1 MNKDLEFIKDKLA
14 QSEIKAPEDMD
25 KSFVMNTLSGKEP
38 IPQMQNGMI
47 TELETEKKKNT
58 QRKRRVFASI
68 AAAIV
73 LVGALG
79 VAISVFFGNRSA
91 ILTLPGGL
99 SVVQFN
105 SNGAVKDK
113 VNQIRK
119 DRKKEGFIYGVKDFF
134 DGVSDLLNAGKSSGG
149 LDGDYLIKSYNS
161 AENSALANSDSATGS
176 TGSSSGGSAADSHSE
191 TYKQV
196 EGVDEADIIKTDGR
210 YIYCLYSSSI
220 YPTIS
225 VFTAEGEDSKKVA
238 EIYPSGVVISTR
250 DEVDLYF
257 LPDNIYINDFYLK
270 DNRLTAICSEYNDNE
285 NENNNNNDN
294 DKYSYGNTRV
304 IVYDVS
310 DIENITVLDSMVQ
323 SGIYTSSRMIDDT
336 LYTVSSYTD
345 YGNDIIPRCGNGTS
359 PDEVPADCI
368 YSLCDPTDE
377 SFLIISAYDTLNYDA
392 QTLSKAILGD
402 VDDIY
407 CNEENMYIYS
417 TAYNYEDD
425 DRWYDAIL
433 GLERKD
439 VNTTFITTQILK
451 VDLTDDI
458 GFTAYAEVDGY
469 VKDQYSFDEYD
480 GNLRVATTNSIGW
493 RDSNNVFIL
502 DEELSEIGSVTG
514 FAKDEE
520 IKSVRYVG
528 DTAYVITY
536 RQTDPLFVIDL
547 SKPTDPQIL
556 GEVEITGF
564 SSMLVPIDENTILG
578 LGAHIETV
586 EDSWETENGFK
597 LALFDVSDKSNP
609 KVLDSK
615 SYVDYYSAVMY
626 NPKALVY
633 NPERGDFVI
642 PINYEYYGGWDF
654 EYNSKDQNNNK
665 NDEFYGGVLNFKI
678 ENGKIIETDLYR
690 SDCESVDRCVYVGD
704 TVYMTYL
711 NDDLELDLDTVKYK

>member
-14 QSEIKAPEDMD
+14 QSDVKAPEDMD
-25 KSFVMNTLSGKEP
+25 KSFVMNALSGKEP
-38 IPQMQNGMI
+38 VPEKQNGMVI
-47 TELETEKKKNT
+47 ELETEKKKST

-79 VAISVFFGNRSA
+79 VAISVLFGKKSVT
-91 ILTLPGGL
+91 LTLPGGL

-105 SNGAVKDK
+105 SNRAVKDK
-113 VNQIRK
+113 INQIRK
-119 DRKKEGFIYGVKDFF
+119 DREKDSFFNGVKDFF
-134 DGVSDLLNAGKSSGG
+134 EGVEDLLGIGNSGG
-149 LDGDYLIKSYNS
+149 VLDGGDMLRSYDA
-161 AENSALANSDSATGS
+161 AENSSNSYSGSATGS
-176 TGSSSGGSAADSHSE
+176 AGSSSGGSAVDSHSE

-210 YIYCLYSSSI
+210 YIYCLYSASV

-225 VFTAEGEDSKKVA
+225 VFTAEGKDSKKVA
-238 EIYPSGVVISTR
+238 EIYPSGMVISTD
-250 DEVDLYF
+250 DEVDLYL
-257 LPDNIYINDFYLK
+257 LPDNIYIDDFYLR
-270 DNRLTAICSEYNDNE
+270 DNRLTAICSEYNDNK
-285 NENNNNNDN
+285 NDN
-294 DKYSYGNTRV
+294 NKDKYSYGNTRV

-310 DIENITVLDSMVQ
+310 DIENITILDSMVQ
-323 SGIYTSSRMIDDT
+323 SGSYKSSRMIDDT

-345 YGNDIIPRCGNGTS
+345 YGNEVIPRCGSGTS

-377 SFLIISAYDTLNYDA
+377 SFLIISAYDTLNYEA

-417 TAYNYEDD
+417 TAYNYESDEND
-425 DRWYDAIL
+425 DRWYDEIL
-433 GLERKD
+433 GIEREGGD
-439 VNTTFITTQILK
+439 TAFVTTQILK
-451 VDLTDDI
+451 IDLTDGI

-469 VKDQYSFDEYD
+469 VSDQYSFDEYN
-480 GNLRVATTNSIGW
+480 GNLRVATTSSSGW
-493 RDSNNVFIL
+493 RSSNNVFVL
-502 DEELSEIGSVTG
+502 DGELSKIGSVTG
-514 FAKDEE
+514 FAMDEE

-536 RQTDPLFVIDL
+536 RQTDPLFVVDL
-547 SKPTDPQIL
+547 SAPTDPKIL

-578 LGAHIETV
+578 LGTHSETV

-597 LALFDVSDKSNP
+597 LALFDVSDKTAP

-615 SYVDYYSAVMY
+615 SYVNYYSAVMY

-642 PINYEYYGGWDF
+642 PLNYEYYGGWEFD
-654 EYNSKDQNNNK
+654 YDSGNSTNEK
-665 NDEFYGGVLNFKI
+665 DEFYGGVLNFRI
-678 ENGKIIETDLYR
+678 ENGKIVETDLYR
-690 SDCESVDRCVYVGD
+690 SKCESVDRCVYVGD

-711 NDDLELDLDTVKYK
+711 NDDLELDIDTVQYK